1 MGERCWVYDGH
12 TAKKVSR
19 DEAAAAL
26 GKAQLVWAHL
36 PGSHADTAA
45 WLKAQGLSE
54 IVVSALTATET
65 RPRTEAFDDGALI
78 NLRGPLVHDNHHPD
92 LLGSVRLWVSD
103 KRVFS
108 VALTDL
114 EAIHDV
120 ERQLQHGQI
129 LDAGDLVCVM
139 ATAITAELDP
149 DVAELGDAL
158 DDCEEMIDPKRAFA
172 MRSDI
177 ARIRSRAIVYRRFLQ
192 PQRVALD
199 DLAAIEGDWLADDD
213 RRHLNEAADR
223 AARMAEELEAIRE
236 RSALMHEQLTDL
248 RAELIDTRSLILAIA
263 AMIFL
268 PLTFITGLFG
278 MNVDGIPYQ
287 HHPWS
292 FWVIT
297 GLCLLIAVSV
307 TAYFMW
313 KRWSR

>member
-1 MGERCWVYDGH
+1 MGERCWVFDGKA
-12 TAKKVSR
+12 AKKVSR

-26 GKAQLVWAHL
+26 GTAPLVWVHL
-36 PGSHADTAA
+36 PGSHADTGD

-54 IVVSALTATET
+54 IIVSALTAMET
-65 RPRTEAFDDGALI
+65 RPRTEPFDDGALV
-78 NLRGPLVHDNHHPD
+78 NLRGPVTRETDHPD
-92 LLGSVRLWVSD
+92 VLGSVRLWVSD

-114 EAIHDV
+114 EATHEV
-120 ERQLQHGQI
+120 ERQLGEGKI

-149 DVAELGDAL
+149 DVAELGDSL
-158 DDCEEMIDPKRAFA
+158 DDCEEMLDPKRAFA
-172 MRSDI
+172 MRADI

-192 PQRVALD
+192 PQRVALEE
-199 DLAAIEGDWLADDD
+199 LAEIQGDWLAEDD
-213 RRHLNEAADR
+213 RRHLTEAADR

-287 HHPWS
+287 HHPAS

-297 GLCLLIAVSV
+297 VFCMLVAVGV
-307 TAYFMW
+307 TVYFVW
-313 KRWSR
+313 RRWSR